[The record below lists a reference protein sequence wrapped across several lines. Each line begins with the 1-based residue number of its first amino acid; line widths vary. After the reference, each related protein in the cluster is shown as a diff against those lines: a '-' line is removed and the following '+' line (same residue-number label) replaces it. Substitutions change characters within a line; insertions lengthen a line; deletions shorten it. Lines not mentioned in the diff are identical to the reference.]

1 MLVLQAANL
10 WTEGHACYSTVYPL
24 SVNML
29 FAHTVGK
36 LFVSQNTLSVNSIS
50 TCVCENTELSDSLSY
65 SEYKD
70 EKKFCFTS

>member
-50 TCVCENTELSDSLSY
+50 T
-65 SEYKD
+65 
-70 EKKFCFTS
+70 